1 MALSNAKGEET
12 SQELVSITLN
22 IEFLPRGNMLSKE
35 LIDKKPSG
43 KGKKLENCLL
53 CGATNIEN
61 KRIVIENQ
69 KPKYNLQK

>member
-22 IEFLPRGNMLSKE
+22 IEFLPRGSNMLSKE

-53 CGATNIEN
+53 YATNIEN
-61 KRIVIENQ
+61 KRIVIKNQ
-69 KPKYNLQK
+69 KPKHNLQK

>member
-1 MALSNAKGEET
+1 MALSNEKGEET

-53 CGATNIEN
+53 YATNIEN

>member
-53 CGATNIEN
+53 YATNIEN
-61 KRIVIENQ
+61 KRIVIENK